1 MNLKQSITEKNK
13 GLKGHYKFTLRDIYT
28 GEEQIFEYDNVVTAA
43 CWTMVANNLTDAT
56 PDNSMLLN
64 KALLGTGANTGVN
77 APAVGNTQLV
87 TEVYRNNLASKSN
100 VANLAYATAFFNATE
115 TTGTYTE
122 AGIVVDGTA
131 SANTGVLVSRVAINI
146 TKSSSQTLTLEWTLT
161 IS

>member
-1 MNLKQSITEKNK
+1 MNLNQSITEKNK

-28 GEEQIFEYDNVVTAA
+28 GEVQVFECENVVTATA
-43 CWTMVANNLTDAT
+43 WTMIANNFTDAT
-56 PDNSMLLN
+56 PDNTMLFN
-64 KALLGTGANTGVN
+64 KAVLGSGTNT
-77 APAVGNTQLV
+77 PATTDTQLQ
-87 TEVYRNNLASKSN
+87 TETYRNNIASKSN
-100 VANLAYATAFFNATE
+100 VANIAYATAFFNATE
-115 TTGTYTE
+115 TTGTYRE